1 MRLCALAARS
11 AQREM
16 QVGMLTMWMRRSF
29 AVIGCS
35 CLLLTALAPISA
47 EPVPPAGP
55 LAIGSVSEVDTDEVQ
70 RLLDRASGATEAPA
84 PDQAPLVLDLEEAIR
99 VALEANLQLQIA
111 AIDRNV
117 ADALVPAARA
127 KFHPVPGFDV
137 AAGSERLVDA
147 PDDFTETGALIPGTY
162 EENEQ
167 SAIPFVRQELPTGG
181 LMTLSAQLL
190 RDSIDDRRDIPPD
203 ELSTNGDRYLGGTA
217 IVLAQPLMRGGR
229 VYVARRE
236 ILDSEYNLSIAE
248 AQLRSQILQVTAR
261 VKEAYYNSV
270 LAQRL
275 IEVSEEA
282 LKRDRAL
289 LEASQ
294 ALFHAGRA
302 TRRDVLSA
310 EIRISDGES
319 SLAAN
324 HAAYDASQLVLRD
337 VLGTPID
344 QPVRPSESTIP
355 FDPVQIRLAQW
366 LEQAVANRPEI
377 LAILTRL
384 DQTALA
390 VRVAENEVL
399 PALDLLASYGRA
411 GFSDTF
417 RTTFD
422 QDSQAW
428 AAGLHF
434 EIPLGNV
441 AARQRLLA
449 ARLLN
454 ERVERELRNQQRLI
468 EIEVRTEVINLREN
482 FGDLAA
488 QTAKVGQARDKL
500 DTANTR
506 FRLGLAD
513 NFDVTDA
520 QEDLVSAET
529 EFLTAIVD
537 YVTSLARLEASVAGP
552 L

>member
-1 MRLCALAARS
+1 ML
-11 AQREM
+11 
-16 QVGMLTMWMRRSF
+16 VGKLTMWMRRWLATVS
-29 AVIGCS
+29 VCT
-35 CLLLTALAPISA
+35 CLLLRALAPASA
-47 EPVPPAGP
+47 EPEAPAGP
-55 LAIGSVSEVDTDEVQ
+55 LAIGSVSEVDTNEVQ
-70 RLLDRASGATEAPA
+70 ALIDRASGTPEAPM
-84 PDQAPLVLDLEEAIR
+84 PEQAPLVLSLEEAIR
-99 VALEANLQLQIA
+99 VALEANLSLQIA
-111 AIDRNV
+111 AIDRDV
-117 ADALVPAARA
+117 LDALVPAARA

-147 PDDFTETGALIPGTY
+147 PDDIASPGDIIDGTY
-162 EENEQ
+162 EENAQ
-167 SAIPFVRQELPTGG
+167 SAAPFVRQELPTGG
-181 LMTLSAQLL
+181 VITLSTQLL
-190 RDSIDDRRDIPPD
+190 RDSINDGRNFDDPATPENENLD
-203 ELSTNGDRYLGGTA
+203 ERSTNGDRYLGGTA

-248 AQLRSQILQVTAR
+248 SQLRAQVLQVTAQ
-261 VKEAYYNSV
+261 VKQAYYNTI

-275 IEVSEEA
+275 IEVSEAA
-282 LKRDRAL
+282 LTRDRAL
-289 LEASQ
+289 LEASH

-324 HAAYDASQLVLRD
+324 RAAFDASQLALRD

-344 QPVRPSESTIP
+344 QPVLPSESTIP
-355 FDPVQIRLAQW
+355 FDPVEIRLAKW
-366 LEQAVANRPEI
+366 LGQAVENRPEI
-377 LAILTRL
+377 RTLLTRL

-399 PALDLLASYGRA
+399 PALDLLGSFGRA
-411 GFSDTF
+411 GFSNSS
-417 RTTFD
+417 RTTWD

-454 ERVERELRNQQRLI
+454 ERVERELRNQQRGI
-468 EIEVRTEVINLREN
+468 EIEVRGEVISLREN
-482 FGDLAA
+482 FENLAA
-488 QTAKVGQARDKL
+488 QTAKVEQARDKL
-500 DTANTR
+500 ETANTR

-520 QEDLVSAET
+520 QEDVVSAET
-529 EFLTAIVD
+529 AFLTSIVD
-537 YVTSLARLEASVAGP
+537 YVNSLARLEASIAGP

>member
-1 MRLCALAARS
+1 ML
-11 AQREM
+11 
-16 QVGMLTMWMRRSF
+16 VGKLTMWMLRWF
-29 AVIGCS
+29 ATLSACICVPFA
-35 CLLLTALAPISA
+35 ALAQA
-47 EPVPPAGP
+47 GAPAAPASP
-55 LAIGSVSEVDTDEVQ
+55 LAIGSVSEVDTDQVQ
-70 RLLDRASGATEAPA
+70 DLIERASGAVEAPV
-84 PDQAPLVLDLEEAIR
+84 PEQPPLVLTLAEAID
-99 VALEANLQLQIA
+99 VALRSNLSLQIST
-111 AIDRNV
+111 IDRDV
-117 ADALVPAARA
+117 LEALVPAARA

-147 PDDFTETGALIPGTY
+147 PDDIASPGDIIDGTY
-162 EENEQ
+162 EENAQ
-167 SAIPFVRQELPTGG
+167 SAAPFVRQDLPTGG
-181 LMTLSAQLL
+181 VLTLSTQLL
-190 RDSIDDRRDIPPD
+190 RDSINDGRNFDDPTTPENENLD
-203 ELSTNGDRYLGGTA
+203 ERSTNGDRYLAGTA
-217 IVLAQPLMRGGR
+217 LVLAQPLMRGGR

-236 ILDSEYNLSIAE
+236 ILDAEYNLSIGE
-248 AQLRSQILQVTAR
+248 SQLRAQILQVTAQ
-261 VKEAYYNSV
+261 VKQAYYNTI

-289 LEASQ
+289 LEASH

-324 HAAYDASQLVLRD
+324 RAAFDASQLVLRD

-344 QPVRPSESTIP
+344 QPVLPADPTIP
-355 FDPVQIRLAQW
+355 FDPVEIRLSKW
-366 LEQAVANRPEI
+366 LAQAVENRPEI
-377 LAILTRL
+377 RALLTRL

-399 PALDLLASYGRA
+399 PALDLLASFGRV
-411 GFSDTF
+411 GFGESS
-417 RTTFD
+417 RTTWD

-428 AAGLHF
+428 GAGLHF

-454 ERVERELRNQQRLI
+454 QRVERELFNQQRLI
-468 EIEVRTEVINLREN
+468 EIEVRNEAISLREN
-482 FGDLAA
+482 FDNLAA
-488 QTAKVGQARDKL
+488 QTAKVEQARDKL
-500 DTANTR
+500 ETANTR

-520 QEDLVSAET
+520 QEDVVSAET

-537 YVTSLARLEASVAGP
+537 YVNSLARLEASIAGP

>member
-1 MRLCALAARS
+1 MRPCAPAARS
-11 AQREM
+11 AQREKL
-16 QVGMLTMWMRRSF
+16 VGMLTMWMRRSLAILVSTF
-29 AVIGCS
+29 
-35 CLLLTALAPISA
+35 LLLPALAPLSA
-47 EPVPPAGP
+47 EPAAPAGP
-55 LAIGSVSEVDTDEVQ
+55 LEIGSVSEVDTDEVQ
-70 RLLDRASGATEAPA
+70 RLIDRASGTAEAPA
-84 PDQAPLVLDLEEAIR
+84 PDGTPLVLSLEEAIR
-99 VALEANLQLQIA
+99 IALEANLSLQIA
-111 AIDRNV
+111 AIDRDV

-137 AAGSERLVDA
+137 ATGSERLVDA
-147 PDDFTETGALIPGTY
+147 PDDITEPGDLVPGTFK
-162 EENEQ
+162 ENAQ
-167 SAIPFVRQELPTGG
+167 SAVPFVRQELPTGG
-181 LMTLSAQLL
+181 IMTLSAQLL
-190 RDSIDDRRDIPPD
+190 RDSFHDHDPDTDD
-203 ELSTNGDRYLGGTA
+203 GDDYLGGTA
-217 IVLAQPLMRGGR
+217 IVLTQPLMRGGR
-229 VYVARRE
+229 IYVARRE

-248 AQLRSQILQVTAR
+248 AQLRAQILQVTAR
-261 VKEAYYNSV
+261 VKESYYNTI

-289 LEASQ
+289 LEASH

-319 SLAAN
+319 SLATN
-324 HAAYDASQLVLRD
+324 RAAFDASQLGLRD

-344 QPVRPSESTIP
+344 QPVLPSEGTIP
-355 FDPVQIRLAQW
+355 FDPIEIRLAQW
-366 LEQAVANRPEI
+366 LAQAIENRPEI
-377 LAILTRL
+377 RALLIRL
-384 DQTALA
+384 DQSALA

-399 PALDLLASYGRA
+399 PALDLLGSFGRA
-411 GFSDTF
+411 GFSDSS
-417 RTTFD
+417 RTTWD

-441 AARQRLLA
+441 AARQRLRA
-449 ARLLN
+449 FRLLN

-468 EIEVRTEVINLREN
+468 EIEVRSEVISLREN
-482 FGDLAA
+482 FGNLAA
-488 QTAKVGQARDKL
+488 QTAKVEQARAKL
-500 DTANTR
+500 ETANTR

-537 YVTSLARLEASVAGP
+537 YVTSLARLEASIAGP

>member
-1 MRLCALAARS
+1 ML
-11 AQREM
+11 
-16 QVGMLTMWMRRSF
+16 VGMLTMWMRRWF
-29 AVIGCS
+29 ATLSV
-35 CLLLTALAPISA
+35 CLCVPLGALAQAVQPA
-47 EPVPPAGP
+47 VPDGP
-55 LAIGSVSEVDTDEVQ
+55 LAIGSVSEVDTGRVKALIE
-70 RLLDRASGATEAPA
+70 RAGSVVEAPVMEQ
-84 PDQAPLVLDLEEAIR
+84 PPLVLDLDEAIR
-99 VALEANLQLQIA
+99 IALESNLSLQIA
-111 AIDRNV
+111 TIDRDV
-117 ADALVPAARA
+117 LEALVPAARA

-137 AAGSERLVDA
+137 AAGSDRLVDA
-147 PDDFTETGALIPGTY
+147 PDDITSPGDIVPGTY
-162 EENEQ
+162 EENVQ
-167 SAIPFVRQELPTGG
+167 SAIPFVRQQLPTGG
-181 LMTLSAQLL
+181 VATLSAQLL
-190 RDSIDDRRDIPPD
+190 RDSINDDRDIPPD

-217 IVLAQPLMRGGR
+217 LVLAQPLMRGGR

-236 ILDSEYNLSIAE
+236 IMDAEYNLSIADS
-248 AQLRSQILQVTAR
+248 QLRAQILQITAR
-261 VKEAYYNSV
+261 VKESYNNTI

-289 LEASQ
+289 LEASH

-324 HAAYDASQLVLRD
+324 HAAFDAAQLVLRD

-344 QPVRPSESTIP
+344 RPVLPADSTIP
-355 FDPVQIRLAQW
+355 FDPVEIRLSKW
-366 LEQAVANRPEI
+366 LAQAVENRPEI
-377 LAILTRL
+377 RALLTRL

-411 GFSDTF
+411 GFSETS
-417 RTTFD
+417 RTTWD
-422 QDSQAW
+422 MKSQAW

-434 EIPLGNV
+434 EIPFGNV
-441 AARQRLLA
+441 AARERLRA
-449 ARLLN
+449 AKLLN
-454 ERVERELRNQQRLI
+454 ERALRELSNQQRAI
-468 EIEVRTEVINLREN
+468 EIEVRNEVISLREN
-482 FGDLAA
+482 FENLAA
-488 QTAKVGQARDKL
+488 QTAKVEQARDKL

-529 EFLTAIVD
+529 AFLTAIVD
-537 YVTSLARLEASVAGP
+537 YVNSLARLEASIAGP